1 MFLEVHL
8 NEMNEAPFFKISFY
22 IWGWI
27 KVLQLLEDLIVM
39 IRNLFL
45 LLLRQGLT
53 SIPFLFVSVTELGE
67 ILFTWKEDMKIEGI
81 LLYQCHDIFFAF
93 HLSYM
98 PESYTNYVWSSVSWC
113 LHSVYLQRCS
123 LQRVRITRLV
133 HQYNLH
139 SRSYLSTVGSML
151 NCTFA

>member
-98 PESYTNYVWSSVSWC
+98 PKS
-113 LHSVYLQRCS
+113 
-123 LQRVRITRLV
+123 
-133 HQYNLH
+133 
-139 SRSYLSTVGSML
+139 
-151 NCTFA
+151 